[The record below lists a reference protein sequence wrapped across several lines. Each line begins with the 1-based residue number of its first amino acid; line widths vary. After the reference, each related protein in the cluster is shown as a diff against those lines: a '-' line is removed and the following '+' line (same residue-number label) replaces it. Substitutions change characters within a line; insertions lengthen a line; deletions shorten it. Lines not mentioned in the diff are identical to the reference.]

1 LSQEKHVLKNLKKVF
16 LMIAGAGVQKYGTEL
31 EQHQQLLL
39 AVADILIEIYMAE
52 SAILRVEKNIG
63 VYGIE
68 AQEHQVSMSKFY
80 LYKATEKITLK
91 GREAILSFAEGD
103 EQKALLMGLKR
114 YTKYFEYPNVIALRN
129 KIAEKLAAENSY
141 CF

>member
-1 LSQEKHVLKNLKKVF
+1 VLKNLKKVF
-16 LMIAGAGVQKYGTEL
+16 LMVAGAGVQKYGTEL

-52 SAILRVEKNIG
+52 SALLRAEKN
-63 VYGIE
+63 VNTYGLE
-68 AQEHQVSMSKFY
+68 AQEHQLAMSQLY
-80 LYKATEKITLK
+80 LFEATEKITTK
-91 GREAILSFAEGD
+91 GREAILGFAEGD

-114 YTKYFEYPNVIALRN
+114 YTKYFEYPNLIALR
-129 KIAEKLAAENSY
+129 KKVAEKLAAEKTY

>member
-1 LSQEKHVLKNLKKVF
+1 VLKNLKKVF

-31 EQHQQLLL
+31 EEHQQLLL

-52 SAILRVEKNIG
+52 SALLRAEKNVGI
-63 VYGIE
+63 YGFE
-68 AQEHQVSMSKFY
+68 AQEHQVALSQLY
-80 LYKATEKITLK
+80 LYQATEKITTK
-91 GREAILSFAEGD
+91 GREAILGFAESD

-114 YTKYFEYPNVIALRN
+114 FTKYVEYPDVIALRN
-129 KIAEKLAAENSY
+129 SIADKMAAENSY